1 MAMKETLLE
10 QLLEPTVT
18 SLGYEFWGLEFSGRG
33 SQTLLRVYI
42 ESDAGILVDDCAK
55 VSRQLSAILDVE
67 DPIPGEYTLE
77 VSSPGLDRPLFKL
90 EHYQRYSG
98 QSVQIK
104 LRLAFEGRRKF
115 TGVLKGVEGD
125 EVILHVDEDEF
136 CFPIETIDQAKVQT
150 RLEKTKSNK

>member
-18 SLGYEFWGLEFSGRG
+18 ALGYDFWGLEFSGRG

-42 ESDAGILVDDCAK
+42 ESDAGIQVDDCAK
-55 VSRQLSAILDVE
+55 VSRQISAILDVE

-90 EHYQRYSG
+90 EQYQRYSG
-98 QSVQIK
+98 QSVQVK

-125 EVILHVDEDEF
+125 EVILQVEEEEF

-150 RLEKTKSNK
+150 RLDTTKSK